1 MQIRPARLLDRF
13 RLLRT
18 QDPVELE
25 QLIKTKFG
33 VRRFDIFGGRPGFSA
48 SINHLAIGPI
58 GIAFSTCNTRTEVA
72 FADDDVVRLHI
83 GLQGT
88 ADAKV
93 GAVRMVVGEGGTCI
107 TPAYAELVQRFDAYF
122 ERLVVRFGEPALRR
136 KLETVLGIDINSPLQ
151 FDATDRVRNPNI
163 NLLREL
169 AFDIAS
175 KAETVIPDAS
185 PIVLSEMGQTWQLAL
200 LSGAPHNFSH
210 LLAAESKNIA
220 PWQVRRAVDYI
231 ESNWRKPLLIEDI
244 AAAIEVS
251 SRSLFKTFKTSMG
264 VSPMVYVRKVRLKKA
279 NRMLLL
285 ATRETSVA
293 GVAYACG
300 FRNAGHFAKDYREA
314 FGESPSVTLARSRTL
329 MRSHGR
335 IRA

>member
-1 MQIRPARLLDRF
+1 
-13 RLLRT
+13 
-18 QDPVELE
+18 
-25 QLIKTKFG
+25 
-33 VRRFDIFGGRPGFSA
+33 
-48 SINHLAIGPI
+48 
-58 GIAFSTCNTRTEVA
+58 
-72 FADDDVVRLHI
+72 
-83 GLQGT
+83 
-88 ADAKV
+88 
-93 GAVRMVVGEGGTCI
+93 
-107 TPAYAELVQRFDAYF
+107 
-122 ERLVVRFGEPALRR
+122 LRR